1 VRNDNYNSF
10 LATVTF
16 PHRFGCLSARLFG
29 VFLGWF
35 SAFAGAGFRPPG
47 GRRPKAGASV
57 APGGILRGLIV
68 AVVADSYGCGSLRF
82 VALGPV
88 TLAVKFKEDRVM
100 NQYIDG
106 TWSHAAAPR
115 GLVREISIP
124 G

>member
-35 SAFAGAGFRPPG
+35 SAFAG
-47 GRRPKAGASV
+47 V
-57 APGGILRGLIV
+57 ARGGILRGLIV